1 MHVLGLDIG
10 KDTLFA
16 HLIPTNG
23 AHHSLAAVPNTAAG
37 FQQLVRWAGKH
48 DASPG
53 EVHVVMEATGVYW
66 ENCAYHLH
74 AQGCIVS
81 VENPARI
88 KYFARSTL
96 RRGKTDAMDA
106 QIIAQYGFKM
116 QPKAWTPPSP
126 ALQELKLLVRE
137 RSALMVTLNAEQN
150 RLHAMNHRATAST
163 STTLIGLIQERVAFL
178 KTQVEALE
186 TAMHGLIESNPVLC
200 EPLHLL
206 LTIPG
211 YGFLTAA
218 SVLAETDGFAL
229 IETGT
234 QISAYAG
241 IAPAPFES
249 GSSVHGR
256 GRISKVGNAHL
267 RRTAYLAA
275 SGAKHSKGRMG
286 EFYRHLRAGGKPP
299 KVALI
304 ALGRKLLRTGL
315 AVVKSGQPY
324 QEAYRRPCPPAIDD
338 PTE

>member
-10 KDTLFA
+10 KDTVFA
-16 HLIPTNG
+16 HVLLESG
-23 AHHSLAAVPNTAAG
+23 VSHSLAAVPNTAAG
-37 FQQLVRWAGKH
+37 FHQLVCWANKH
-48 DASPG
+48 QVPPT
-53 EVHVVMEATGVYW
+53 ELHVVMEATGVYW
-66 ENCAYHLH
+66 ENCAQHVH
-74 AQGCIVS
+74 KQGCTVS

-88 KYFARSTL
+88 RYFAHSKS

-106 QIIAQYGFKM
+106 ELIAQYGVTM
-116 QPKAWTPPSP
+116 SPKTWTPPGP
-126 ALQELKLLVRE
+126 ALHELKLLVRE

-150 RLHAMNHRATAST
+150 RLHAMNHRAAA
-163 STTLIGLIQERVAFL
+163 STTLVHLIQERVAFL
-178 KTQVEALE
+178 KTQVEVIE
-186 TAMHGLIESNPVLC
+186 TAMHTLVKSDVSLC

-206 LTIPG
+206 MTIPG
-211 YGFLTAA
+211 YGFLTAV

-229 IETGT
+229 LETGT

-267 RRTAYLAA
+267 RRSAYLAA
-275 SGAKHSKGRMG
+275 SGARHSNSRMG
-286 EFYRHLRAGGKPP
+286 DFYRHLRAQGKPP
-299 KVALI
+299 RVALV

-324 QEAYRRPCPPAIDD
+324 QEAYRRPQFPRP
-338 PTE
+338 

>member
-1 MHVLGLDIG
+1 MHVLGLDVG
-10 KDTLFA
+10 KDTVFA
-16 HLIPTNG
+16 HLLLVDG
-23 AHHSLAAVPNTAAG
+23 AHHSLAAVPNTATG
-37 FQQLVRWAGKH
+37 FDQLLRWAGKH
-48 DASPG
+48 RASPP

-66 ENCAYHLH
+66 ENCAHHLH
-74 AQGCIVS
+74 KQSCTVS

-96 RRGKTDAMDA
+96 RRGKNDAMDA
-106 QIIAQYGFKM
+106 EIIAQYGLKM
-116 QPKAWTPPSP
+116 QPKAWTPLSP
-126 ALQELKLLVRE
+126 ALQELKLLIRE
-137 RSALMVTLNAEQN
+137 RSALLVTLNAEQN
-150 RLHAMNHRATAST
+150 RLHAMNHRTTAST
-163 STTLIGLIQERVAFL
+163 TLVGLIQERVAFL

-186 TAMHGLIESNPVLC
+186 TAMHGLVEPNPVLC

-206 LTIPG
+206 MTIPG

-234 QISAYAG
+234 QIAAYAG

-249 GSSVHGR
+249 GSSVQGR

-286 EFYRHLRAGGKPP
+286 EFYRHLRAAGKPP

-324 QEAYRRPCPPAIDD
+324 QEAYPRPQFL
-338 PTE
+338 TS

>member
-1 MHVLGLDIG
+1 MHVLGLDID
-10 KDTLFA
+10 KDTVFA
-16 HLIPTNG
+16 HLLLTDG
-23 AHHSLAAVPNTAAG
+23 AHQSLAAVPNTTAG
-37 FQQLVRWAGKH
+37 FQQLLRWAGKH
-48 DASPG
+48 TASPA
-53 EVHVVMEATGVYW
+53 ELHVVMEATGVYW
-66 ENCAYHLH
+66 EKCAQHLH
-74 AQGCIVS
+74 EQDCTVS

-88 KYFARSTL
+88 KYFAHAML
-96 RRGKTDAMDA
+96 RRGKTDKMDA
-106 QIIAQYGFKM
+106 ELIAQYGVTM
-116 QPKAWTPPSP
+116 SPKTWTPPGP
-126 ALQELKLLVRE
+126 ALHDLKLLVRE

-150 RLHAMNHRATAST
+150 RLHAMNHRAAA
-163 STTLIGLIQERVAFL
+163 STTLVDLIQERVAFL

-186 TAMHGLIESNPVLC
+186 TAMRELVEGECSLC
-200 EPLHLL
+200 EPLSLL
-206 LTIPG
+206 MTIPG

-234 QISAYAG
+234 QLAAYAG

-249 GSSVHGR
+249 GSSVQGR

-324 QEAYRRPCPPAIDD
+324 QEGYQSTQFPSP
-338 PTE
+338 